1 MSFALMS
8 AAEMLT
14 LFGALAAA
22 MVLLYILKLRRRRV
36 EVPFAPLWARLVE
49 ERQSSA
55 LFRRLKR
62 LFSLLIQLTILALI
76 VLAMGD
82 PRFSSGTGCGF
93 EPPAAP
99 PERHT
104 LLLLDSSA
112 SMATFERGR
121 TRTERAAARAHT
133 LIDQLGDNP
142 AHHLMLAAVDTDLR
156 PLTLWTTD
164 RKAAHTAVDAWLAR
178 GPRDAA
184 TDVPSALALA
194 SDILRDRP
202 NPEAVLVTDT
212 AFAQPPPDPAAAFPL
227 AVESVGEPGDNVGI
241 EALNVRPYLDD
252 SLTYSL
258 FYAVRNTAAR
268 PLRATLYLYANE
280 SGRSPADFISPGG
293 GQGQIVASIAL
304 ALPANGVVR
313 DVMGDLKFEGSR
325 LAARVAIDPAEA
337 TADPFPRDDTAFAL
351 VPERRR
357 LRVQLVGAGNL
368 FVQAT
373 LLVRENVDFEV
384 VAPADYR
391 GPDGYDVTIVDRAD
405 VDISKP
411 GRYFLIDPAPSDA
424 FRITGATPEPT
435 VAKVDKDHPLA
446 RGLVLADLGIQSAA
460 RYERHTTDRVVASA
474 ADGTPLLFT
483 RVEPD
488 TQRTFVVLPFD
499 LNQSLLPVHY
509 AFPLLVVNAL
519 NWFSPQPGGLIPTHR
534 AGRTLSLPASLP
546 EGGITAV
553 GPPEAGAIE
562 ARRLADRIALR
573 ADRIGIYE
581 LSTPDAKSPLL
592 VAINLM
598 DPDESAISPRGT
610 YAAWTPPRPWTPAA
624 PPWPGTV
631 WRALLLIA
639 LGVSVVEWLTWHRSL
654 TL

>member
-1 MSFALMS
+1 MS
-8 AAEMLT
+8 AAELLA

-49 ERQSSA
+49 ERSSSA
-55 LFRRLKR
+55 LFRRLRR
-62 LFSLLIQLTILALI
+62 LVSLLIQLAILALI

-121 TRTERAAARAHT
+121 TRIERAAARAHA
-133 LIDQLGDNP
+133 LVDQLGDNP
-142 AHHLMLAAVDTDLR
+142 AHRLMLAAIDTDLR
-156 PLTLWTTD
+156 PLTLWTAD
-164 RKAAHTAVDAWLAR
+164 RKAAHAAVDAWLAQ

-184 TDVPSALALA
+184 TDLPHALALA
-194 SDILRDRP
+194 DDILRGRP
-202 NPEAVLVTDT
+202 NAEAVLLSDT
-212 AFAQPPPDPAAAFPL
+212 AFPPPPPERAAALPL
-227 AVESVGEPGDNVGI
+227 AVESVGEPGANVGI

-252 SLTYSL
+252 SLSYSL
-258 FYAVRNTAAR
+258 FYAVRSTADR
-268 PLRATLYLYANE
+268 PLKATLYLYANE
-280 SGRSPADFISPGG
+280 SGRAPADFVSDSR
-293 GQGQIVASIAL
+293 IVASVAL
-304 ALPANGVVR
+304 ELPAHGVLR

-337 TADPFPRDDTAFAL
+337 IADPFPRDDTAFAL

-411 GRYFLIDPAPSDA
+411 GRYLLIDPAPSDA

-435 VAKVDKDHPLA
+435 VARVDKDHPLA
-446 RGLVLADLGIQSAA
+446 RGLVLADLGIASAT
-460 RYERHTTDRVVASA
+460 RYERHTSDRVVASA
-474 ADGTPLLFT
+474 ADGTPLLFA
-483 RVEPD
+483 RVEPA

-499 LNQSLLPVHY
+499 LNQSLLPVNY

-519 NWFSPQPGGLIPTHR
+519 NWFSPQPDGLIPTHR
-534 AGRTLSLPASLP
+534 AGQPLSLPATLP
-546 EGGITAV
+546 DGAISDAGPITV
-553 GPPEAGAIE
+553 LGPPEAGAIE
-562 ARRLADRIALR
+562 ARRLADRISLR
-573 ADRIGIYE
+573 ADRVGIYE
-581 LSTPDAKSPLL
+581 LTTADAKSPLL

-598 DPDESAISPRGT
+598 DPDESDISPRGD
-610 YAAWTPPRPWTPAA
+610 YAAWTAPPPWTPAA
-624 PPWPGTV
+624 PPWPGSV

>member
-1 MSFALMS
+1 MPATELL
-8 AAEMLT
+8 A

-22 MVLLYILKLRRRRV
+22 MTLLYILKLRRRRV

-49 ERQSSA
+49 ERSSTA

-82 PRFSSGTGCGF
+82 PRFSSGAGCGF
-93 EPPAAP
+93 EPPDAP

-104 LLLLDSSA
+104 LLLLDTSA

-121 TRTERAAARAHT
+121 TRAERAAARAHT
-133 LIDQLGDNP
+133 LIDELGDNP
-142 AHHLMLAAVDTDLR
+142 AHRLMLAAIDTDLR
-156 PLTLWTTD
+156 PLTLWTAD
-164 RKAAHTAVDAWLAR
+164 RKAAHAAVDAWLAQ

-184 TDVPSALALA
+184 TDLPHALDLA
-194 SDILRDRP
+194 DAILRGRP
-202 NPEAVLVTDT
+202 NPEVVLLSDT
-212 AFAQPPPDPAAAFPL
+212 AFPPPPPRPASPPL
-227 AVESVGEPGDNVGI
+227 AVETVGEPGDNVGI
-241 EALNVRPYLDD
+241 EALNVRPHLDD
-252 SLTYSL
+252 SLSYSL
-258 FYAVRNTAAR
+258 FYAVRNTADH
-268 PLRATLYLYANE
+268 PLKATLYLYANE
-280 SGRSPADFISPGG
+280 SGISPADFISDEHPDR
-293 GQGQIVASIAL
+293 IVASVAL
-304 ALPANGVVR
+304 ALPARGVLR

-325 LAARVAIDPAEA
+325 LAARVAIDPAED
-337 TADPFPRDDTAFAL
+337 TADPFPRDDVAFAL

-357 LRVQLVGAGNL
+357 LRVQLVGQGNL
-368 FVQAT
+368 FIQAT

-384 VAPADYR
+384 ISPADYR

-411 GRYFLIDPAPSDA
+411 GRYFLIDPAPSDT

-435 VAKVDKDHPLA
+435 VARVDRDHPLA
-446 RGLVLADLGIQSAA
+446 RGLVLTDLGIASAT
-460 RYERHTTDRVVASA
+460 RYERHKTDRVVAST

-499 LNQSLLPVHY
+499 LNQSLFPVNY

-519 NWFSPQPGGLIPTHR
+519 NWFSPQPDGLIPTHR
-534 AGRTLSLPASLP
+534 AGQPLSLPATLP
-546 EGGITAV
+546 EGEITTV
-553 GPPEAGAIE
+553 GPPEAGPID
-562 ARRLADRIALR
+562 ARRLADRITLR

-581 LSTPDAKSPLL
+581 LTTPDAKSPLL

-598 DPDESAISPRGT
+598 DPDESDISPRGD
-610 YAAWTPPRPWTPAA
+610 YAAWTPPPPWTPAA

>member
-1 MSFALMS
+1 MSTTELLA
-8 AAEMLT
+8 

-49 ERQSSA
+49 ERSSSA

-62 LFSLLIQLTILALI
+62 LFSLLVQLTLLALI

-93 EPPAAP
+93 EPPAPP

-121 TRTERAAARAHT
+121 TRIERAAARAHA

-142 AHHLMLAAVDTDLR
+142 AHRLMLAAIDTDLR

-164 RKAAHTAVDAWLAR
+164 HKAAHAAVDAWLAQ

-184 TDVPSALALA
+184 TDLPHALALA
-194 SDILRDRP
+194 ADILRGRP
-202 NPEAVLVTDT
+202 NPEAVLFSDT
-212 AFAQPPPDPAAAFPL
+212 AFAPPPARPAAFPL
-227 AVESVGEPGDNVGI
+227 AVETVGEPGANVGI

-252 SLTYSL
+252 SLSYSL
-258 FYAVRNTAAR
+258 FYAVKSTADR
-268 PLRATLYLYANE
+268 PLKATLYLYANE
-280 SGRSPADFISPGG
+280 SGRAPADFISDHR
-293 GQGQIVASIAL
+293 IVASVAL
-304 ALPANGVVR
+304 ALPAHGVVR
-313 DVMGDLKFEGSR
+313 DVMSDLKFEGSR
-325 LAARVAIDPAEA
+325 LAARVAIDPAED

-384 VAPADYR
+384 VSPADYR
-391 GPDGYDVTIVDRAD
+391 GPEGYDVTIVDRAD

-411 GRYFLIDPAPSDA
+411 GRYFLIDPAPSDT

-435 VAKVDKDHPLA
+435 VARVDRDHPLA
-446 RGLVLADLGIQSAA
+446 RGLVLADLGIASAI
-460 RYERHTTDRVVASA
+460 RYERHKTDRIVASA
-474 ADGTPLLFT
+474 ADGSPLFFT

-499 LNQSLLPVHY
+499 LNQSLLPVNY

-519 NWFSPQPGGLIPTHR
+519 NWFLPQPDGLIPTHR
-534 AGRTLSLPASLP
+534 AGQPLSLPATLP
-546 EGGITAV
+546 EGPITVV
-553 GPPEAGAIE
+553 GPPEGGTIE
-562 ARRLADRIALR
+562 ARRLADRITLR

-581 LSTPDAKSPLL
+581 LSTPAAKAPLL

-598 DPDESAISPRGT
+598 DPDESEIDPRGE
-610 YAAWTPPRPWTPAA
+610 YAAWTPPPPWTPAA

-639 LGVSVVEWLTWHRSL
+639 LGISVVEWLTWHRSL